1 MYDQFWEE
9 GDYEITKNR
18 RIMTLLGKKDYD
30 LTKTLITAT
39 TLLFVTRPT
48 RF

>member
-1 MYDQFWEE
+1 MTDSWKRGIMTNKELM
-9 GDYEITKNR
+9 DYELTWKN
-18 RIMTLLGKKDYD
+18 DYD